1 MIYIIEAS
9 SSLFLFIYLFIY
21 LLLFFLWVL
30 QMNGSLLYEDL

>member
-9 SSLFLFIYLFIY
+9 SSLFLFFYLFFIFY
-21 LLLFFLWVL
+21 FLFLWVL